1 MAGER
6 GLAKHVRTGLSNE
19 STTPTLRVIKG
30 SPVVHELDIESFG
43 KTTRQHVREFA
54 CIMAT
59 ILCIIA
65 GVKLWNHSVTMTPYY
80 CVAGALA
87 FLFLGYVTPNLLLPI
102 WKGWMKFAVA
112 LGMVMSTILVSIAW
126 FMMFV
131 PMGILFK
138 IIGKR
143 VMDLRYKAP
152 VDSYWEERDT
162 KLNDFKLLERQY

>member
-6 GLAKHVRTGLSNE
+6 GLAKHIRTGLAE
-19 STTPTLRVIKG
+19 SSSVPTLTVVKG
-30 SPVVHELDIESFG
+30 RISVDELDVESFG
-43 KTTRQHVREFA
+43 KTARQHVREFA

-65 GVKLWNHSVTMTPYY
+65 GAKLWRHTGSMTPYY
-80 CVAGALA
+80 CIAGAVA
-87 FLFLGYVTPNLLLPI
+87 FMFFGYVTPKLLHPV

-126 FMMFV
+126 FLMFV
-131 PMGILFK
+131 PMGIVFK

-152 VDSYWEERDT
+152 VDTYWEVRDT
-162 KLNDFKLLERQY
+162 KLNDFKLLERQF